1 MIQMAQNTARQ
12 ITSDPISQPLHTK
25 QKNSERRSKNVFY
38 LKIEKIMVVLI
49 SVWISI
55 LACLVIASAINLNS
69 SQVDLQKV
77 NTRISN
83 MQSKNANTKQ
93 EVGELTSRS
102 RLDAVAKK
110 AGLSMNE
117 QNTRNV
123 SK

>member
-1 MIQMAQNTARQ
+1 MASNTAKQ
-12 ITSDPISQPLHTK
+12 LSAQPLQRPIHNPERQPKK
-25 QKNSERRSKNVFY
+25 QSQKRTY
-38 LKIEKIMVVLI
+38 LKIEKTMVVLI
-49 SVWISI
+49 SAWVSI

-69 SQVDLQKV
+69 SQVHLQKI
-77 NTRISN
+77 NGQITN
-83 MQSKNANTKQ
+83 MQAKNSNTKQ